1 MAEPVRVGLLPRLLR
16 NRAALAGLAV
26 IAAYAALAVGA
37 PWLAAYD
44 PSQNDLALRLHP
56 PSLRHLL
63 GNDELGRD
71 ILSRLV
77 WGARTSLAISVGA
90 VAFAAAVGVPLGLA
104 AGYYGGRLD
113 ALISGTVEVLMAFP
127 GILLALAVV
136 AIFGFGVFRLILAIG
151 VYSVPTMA
159 WLARGSTLD
168 VAHMEYVEA
177 SRAMG
182 GRNRRI
188 MLRHVLP
195 NILTPIIVQGTLRLA
210 TAVLTAATLS
220 FLGLGVQP
228 PEPEWGAMIAS
239 SVAYIRVA
247 PHATVIPGIALML
260 VVLGF
265 NVAGDGLSESL
276 DPATSRP
283 G

>member
-1 MAEPVRVGLLPRLLR
+1 MGERLRPTVLHRLLR
-16 NRAALAGLAV
+16 NRAALAGLVV
-26 IAAYAALAVGA
+26 IGAYVALAIGA

-44 PSQNDLALRLHP
+44 PGQNDLPFRLHP
-56 PSLRHLL
+56 PSFRHLL

-71 ILSRLV
+71 IASRLL

-90 VAFAAAVGVPLGLA
+90 VAFAAVVGVPLGLA

-113 ALISGTVEVLMAFP
+113 TLISGTVEVLMAFP

-136 AIFGFGVFRLILAIG
+136 AIFGFGVLRLILAIG

-182 GRNRRI
+182 GQNRRI
-188 MLRHVLP
+188 MLRHILP

-228 PEPEWGAMIAS
+228 PQPEWGAMIAS
-239 SVAYIRVA
+239 SVGYIRVA
-247 PHATVIPGIALML
+247 PHATIIPGVALML

-276 DPATSRP
+276 DPAAAGP

>member
-1 MAEPVRVGLLPRLLR
+1 MGERTRATPWGRLLR
-16 NRAALAGLAV
+16 NRAALAGLV
-26 IAAYAALAVGA
+26 VVGAYVVLAIGA
-37 PWLAAYD
+37 PWLAGYD
-44 PSQNDLALRLHP
+44 PSQNELALRLHP
-56 PSLRHLL
+56 PSLRHPL

-71 ILSRLV
+71 ILSRLL

-90 VAFAAAVGVPLGLA
+90 VVFAVAVGVPLGLA

-113 ALISGTVEVLMAFP
+113 ALISGAVEVLMAFP

-136 AIFGFGVFRLILAIG
+136 AIFGFGVVRLILAIG

-159 WLARGSTLD
+159 WLARGSALD

-182 GRNRRI
+182 QRNRRI

-228 PEPEWGAMIAS
+228 PQAEWGAMIAS
-239 SVAYIRVA
+239 SVAYIRLA

-276 DPATSRP
+276 DPAAPRL

>member
-1 MAEPVRVGLLPRLLR
+1 MTAWRRFLR
-16 NRAALAGLAV
+16 DRAAVAGTAL
-26 IAAYAALAVGA
+26 IAAYVVLAIGA
-37 PWLAAYD
+37 PWLVPYD

-56 PSLRHLL
+56 PSWQHWL

-71 ILSRLV
+71 ILSRLLG
-77 WGARTSLAISVGA
+77 GARTSLLISVGA
-90 VAFAAAVGVPLGLA
+90 VALAVAVGVPLGLA
-104 AGYYGGRLD
+104 AGYFRGRVD

-136 AIFGFGVFRLILAIG
+136 AIFGFGVVKLVLAIG
-151 VYSVPTMA
+151 VYSVPTLA
-159 WLARGSTLD
+159 WLARGSTLS
-168 VAHMEYVEA
+168 VGTMEYVEA

-182 GRNRRI
+182 QRPARI
-188 MLRHVLP
+188 MQRHILP
-195 NILTPIIVQGTLRLA
+195 NILSPIIVQGTLRLA

-239 SVAYIRVA
+239 SVGYIRIA

-265 NVAGDGLSESL
+265 NVAGDGLRDSL
-276 DPATSRP
+276 DPTMRHLD
-283 G
+283 

>member
-1 MAEPVRVGLLPRLLR
+1 MAERTRATPLHRLLR
-16 NRAALAGLAV
+16 NRAALAGLVV
-26 IAAYAALAVGA
+26 IGVYVALAVAA

-44 PSQNDLALRLHP
+44 PSQNDLALRLRP
-56 PSLRHLL
+56 PSLHHLL

-71 ILSRLV
+71 IASRLL

-168 VAHMEYVEA
+168 VAHMEYVDA

-188 MLRHVLP
+188 MLRHILP

-276 DPATSRP
+276 DPAAARL

>member
-1 MAEPVRVGLLPRLLR
+1 MGERTRVCPLRRLLR
-16 NRAALAGLAV
+16 NRAALAGLLV
-26 IAAYAALAVGA
+26 IGAYVVLAIGA

-56 PSLRHLL
+56 PSLRHPL

-71 ILSRLV
+71 ILSRLL

-90 VAFAAAVGVPLGLA
+90 VVFAAAVGVPLGLA

-113 ALISGTVEVLMAFP
+113 SLISGAVEVLMAFP

-136 AIFGFGVFRLILAIG
+136 AVFGFGVFRLILAIG

-159 WLARGSTLD
+159 WLARGSALD
-168 VAHMEYVEA
+168 VARMEYVEA

-188 MLRHVLP
+188 MLRHILP

-228 PEPEWGAMIAS
+228 PQPEWGGMIAS

-247 PHATVIPGIALML
+247 PHATVVPGVALML

-265 NVAGDGLSESL
+265 NIAGDGLSESL
-276 DPATSRP
+276 DPAASRL